1 MEPDMSTVPE
11 LEDIQGII
19 VRGYGSLKGAYFV
32 LLRIQ
37 DAAAA
42 KRWLGELAVR
52 NGAARPSES
61 ETCMNIAFTYPGLD
75 KLGLDREALEMFSG
89 EFREGMAGTEHRRR
103 ILGDLEECAPEL
115 WAWGGPRTAGVDLLL
130 MLYAAEGQIEALY
143 QAHAERFPAAGLEVI
158 TPLSTIYLPGRKEHF
173 GFHDGIAQ
181 PRIEGYDE
189 PDPPENTVAAGEFI
203 LGYPNAYG
211 QYTQRPLLS
220 SAQDRR
226 GLLLEGPNGSS
237 QRDLGRNGSYLVFR
251 QLRQNVAA
259 FWRTLDAKSRAADGR
274 QDPAACITMAAKMVG
289 RWPSGAP
296 LVKAPHQDD
305 PVMADDDRF
314 LYHAADPHGFNCPLG
329 SHIRRTNPRDALDP
343 NPGSQE
349 SIDVG
354 KRHRVMRRGRA
365 YGPPVAPSMDPTD
378 MLKAG
383 DDGRERGLH
392 FICFNTHIGRQF
404 EFMQH
409 TWVNSPK
416 FDGLY
421 TDDDPL
427 IGDRGAAGKDEAGTF
442 TVQAAPARKR
452 VCGLPRFV
460 HVRGGAYFFMPGI
473 RALRFLAALP

>member
-1 MEPDMSTVPE
+1 MEPDMSPVPE

-19 VRGYGSLKGAYFV
+19 VRGYGRLKGAYFV
-32 LLRIQ
+32 LLRIR

-42 KRWLGELAVR
+42 KRWLGELDVR
-52 NGAARPSES
+52 SGAAHPSES
-61 ETCMNIAFTYPGLD
+61 ETCVNLAFTYPGLD

-103 ILGDLEECAPEL
+103 ILGDLDECAPEL
-115 WAWGGPRTAGVDLLL
+115 WDWGGPRTAGVDLLL
-130 MLYAAEGQIEALY
+130 MLYAAEDRIEALY

-158 TPLSTIYLPGRKEHF
+158 RPLSTIYLPGRREHF

-220 SAQDRR
+220 SAQDRG
-226 GLLLEGPNGSS
+226 GLLPGGPNGSG
-237 QRDLGRNGSYLVFR
+237 QRDFGHNGSYLVFR
-251 QLRQNVAA
+251 QLRQDVAG
-259 FWRTLDAKSRAADGR
+259 FWRTLDAKSRATGGG
-274 QDPAACITMAAKMVG
+274 QDPAACITLAAKMVG

-296 LVKAPHQDD
+296 LVKAPHRDD
-305 PVMADDDRF
+305 PAMADDDRF
-314 LYHAADPHGFNCPLG
+314 LYYGADPHGFNCPLG

-349 SIDVG
+349 SIEVG
-354 KRHRVMRRGRA
+354 KRHRILRRGRA
-365 YGPPVAPSMDPTD
+365 YGPPVAPSMEPADI
-378 MLKAG
+378 LKAG
-383 DDGRERGLH
+383 DDARERGLH

-427 IGDRGAAGKDEAGTF
+427 VGDRGAAGKDQGGTF